1 MLQNTLFVKK
11 ISSMEVL
18 IKMVI
23 MFIFIGL
30 TIVFVIGTAIYL
42 NKKKNQN
49 GFIQKNNK
57 KTKKYL
63 FT

>member
-1 MLQNTLFVKK
+1 
-11 ISSMEVL
+11 
-18 IKMVI
+18 MVI

-57 KTKKYL
+57 KKMKIKEKK
-63 FT
+63 

>member
-1 MLQNTLFVKK
+1 MLQNTLFVRK

-18 IKMVI
+18 IKMVT

-42 NKKKNQN
+42 NKKKN
-49 GFIQKNNK
+49 
-57 KTKKYL
+57 L
-63 FT
+63 